1 MIIKAGEKVKEI
13 RLKEG
18 LSQAEFGKK
27 LGVGQTQIANI
38 ENNTRGLSTNMM
50 MKLELV
56 FGTGV
61 LSLLKNDNELVEE
74 NCIPIPFY
82 EVSAAAGEG
91 IQLNDAP
98 NSQNSINFDRR
109 WLTSIL
115 GVNPNNLFLIYAKG
129 NSMDTGFKEVKDIK
143 DGDLLMVDSSVLS
156 GNNKVFVIMVN
167 NSELRVKRL
176 FQKLDG
182 TLVIISDNPSYP
194 EEIYRPDDNKEL
206 EIKVIGKVVWNGS
219 KENI

>member
-18 LSQAEFGKK
+18 LSQAEFGSK

-38 ENNTRGLSTNMM
+38 ENNTRGVSGKMM
-50 MKLELV
+50 SKIHTV
-56 FGTGV
+56 FGV
-61 LSLLKNDNELVEE
+61 NISLSFFNESTED
-74 NCIPIPFY
+74 NCIPVPFY
-82 EVSAAAGEG
+82 EVSAAAGNG
-91 IQLNDAP
+91 TQVSDAP
-98 NSQNSINFDRR
+98 SSQNSINFDRR

-115 GVNPNNLFLIYAKG
+115 GVNPNNLSLIYAKG
-129 NSMDTGFKEVKDIK
+129 DSMDTGFKDVKDIK
-143 DGDLLMVDSSVLS
+143 DGDLLMVDSSILS
-156 GNNKVFVIMVN
+156 GNNKVFVILVN

-182 TLVIISDNPSYP
+182 TLVIMSDNPKYP
-194 EEIYRPDDNKEL
+194 EEVYKPDDNKEL